1 MILILNDIKFFNKQ
15 NLSFYKN
22 RIYYNID
29 NIRINGLYIKIK
41 KNMTENDD
49 KYNIFLDKDFLII
62 NGLIAEKYNK
72 FINNIDNPNIK
83 VCKNNITEKIY
94 KNNEKYIIL
103 KIMSINN
110 NNYPKIHILPW
121 MDN

>member
-1 MILILNDIKFFNKQ
+1 MILILNDIKNFNKE

-22 RIYYNID
+22 RIYYSID
-29 NIRINGLYIKIK
+29 NIRVNGLYIKVK
-41 KNMTENDD
+41 KNITESDD
-49 KYNIFLDKDFLII
+49 KYNIFLDKSFLII
-62 NGLIAEKYNK
+62 NDLIGKNYNK
-72 FINNIDNPNIK
+72 FINNKDNPSIK

-103 KIMSINN
+103 KLMSINC

-121 MDN
+121 MEN